1 MRDQAFK
8 AMQMFMTRLEAEAEA
23 MVCPTALIGVMI
35 SPSTQ
40 PDTAIPENA
49 SHGQTYGPSTTT
61 MLNGSQ
67 TAVAGSSLVN
77 SATGAAGALA
87 GWAIAS
93 LGKQL
98 PVSEAHSTISATPAQ
113 VQQPLYAQQ
122 NSSDIFQSTSGVP
135 SRSNT
140 PSQASGPPPIRK
152 MGAMQLGGTT
162 GGARAGVHKPGMST
176 SLVDEL
182 AGEFEEDGDEVANA
196 WGSNDL
202 MDVNADGDDWS
213 ESRCLPVESS
223 F

>member
-1 MRDQAFK
+1 
-8 AMQMFMTRLEAEAEA
+8 
-23 MVCPTALIGVMI
+23 
-35 SPSTQ
+35 
-40 PDTAIPENA
+40 
-49 SHGQTYGPSTTT
+49 
-61 MLNGSQ
+61 MLNGSH

-98 PVSEAHSTISATPAQ
+98 PVSEHSAISATPAQ

-122 NSSDIFQSTSGVP
+122 SSSDSFQSASNLP

-140 PSQASGPPPIRK
+140 PSQSRVPARK
-152 MGAMQLGGTT
+152 MGAMQLGGAS
-162 GGARAGVHKPGMST
+162 GGRASVHKPGMST
-176 SLVDEL
+176 ALVDEL

-196 WGSNDL
+196 WGSSDL

-213 ESRCLPVESS
+213 ECVVKVGVVHLIVRQRCL
-223 F
+223 